1 MKLQNKNKKIN
12 HYTVVDESSNA
23 CTCIYI
29 DSIDKQTHTQIIIHR
44 LVLPEKS

>member
-23 CTCIYI
+23 CIYI

-44 LVLPEKS
+44 LVVPEKS